1 LLDFSEEHK
10 LAAQLI
16 RTWCTTRLGPAT
28 MDIEEGKTPPYALM
42 RELCATFGIADTV
55 REALRKG
62 AAEDGAARPDDAP
75 GRFDAGSGRAE
86 SGPRGSSEG
95 PLMAILMMELSRV
108 CPGFAMSF
116 GASLGLCGGAILARG
131 TAEQR
136 ARFAVPVMTME
147 KIGAWAL
154 TEPGAGSD
162 AFGSM
167 STRAHR
173 VDGGWRLSGSK
184 TFITNAPYADVFVVY
199 ARVAGANAG
208 TKSGVHPGGTG
219 AGAHGTKSGVYPGG
233 TGAGSETG
241 VRAFVLERGAAGLA
255 TGLPMKKMGMHA
267 SPTGEI
273 FLDDV
278 FVPGDQLLGGEAA
291 DDERVA
297 AKSSL
302 KGERFGMTPMC
313 LGIVDRCLE
322 ESVRYAKER
331 VQWGQPIATFQ
342 LVQEKLAHMYMAR
355 AIIHALLMRQLEAER
370 AGVVLLVEE
379 ACAGK
384 LYCARA
390 ATDVAMEAIQ
400 LKGGAGYMRDGI
412 VEMLARDAKLLQI
425 GGGTD
430 EIQILRIARE
440 VLSRPV

>member
-10 LAAQLI
+10 LAAQLV
-16 RTWCTTRLGPAT
+16 RSWCATRLGPAVPAL
-28 MDIEEGKTPPYALM
+28 EEGATPPYALM

-55 REALRKG
+55 RASFAAKRGGG
-62 AAEDGAARPDDAP
+62 ATRSGPGGGAARDTQ
-75 GRFDAGSGRAE
+75 G
-86 SGPRGSSEG
+86 EG
-95 PLMAILMMELSRV
+95 PLMAILMMELSRF

-131 TAEQR
+131 TPEQR
-136 ARFAVPVMTME
+136 ERFALPVLTME

-167 STRAHR
+167 ATRARR

-199 ARVAGANAG
+199 ARVRSDELPVGRPPG
-208 TKSGVHPGGTG
+208 TGQDAPGG
-219 AGAHGTKSGVYPGG
+219 SPD
-233 TGAGSETG
+233 G
-241 VRAFVLERGAAGLA
+241 VRAFIVERGAEGFA
-255 TGLPMKKMGMHA
+255 TGGPMKKMGMHT
-267 SPTGEI
+267 SPTGEL

-278 FVPGDQLLGGEAA
+278 FVAADALLGGEDA
-291 DDERVA
+291 DSERAA

-313 LGIVDRCLE
+313 YGIVDRCLD

-342 LVQEKLAHMYMAR
+342 LVQEKIARMYMAR
-355 AIIHALLMRQLEAER
+355 TLIHALLMRQLAAES
-370 AGVVLLVEE
+370 AGVALPVEE

-384 LYCARA
+384 LYCART
-390 ATDVAMEAIQ
+390 ATDVAMDAVQ
-400 LKGGAGYMRDGI
+400 LKGGAGYMRDGV

-440 VLSRPV
+440 VLSGSSRST

>member
-10 LAAQLI
+10 LAAQLV
-16 RTWCTTRLGPAT
+16 RSWCTTRLGPAVS
-28 MDIEEGKTPPYALM
+28 DLEEGKTPPYALM
-42 RELCATFGIADTV
+42 RDLCATFGIADSV
-55 REALRKG
+55 RAAAAKRRG
-62 AAEDGAARPDDAP
+62 AFSG
-75 GRFDAGSGRAE
+75 GDAGAE
-86 SGPRGSSEG
+86 GGPRRDSEEG
-95 PLMAILMMELSRV
+95 PLMAILMLELSRF
-108 CPGFAMSF
+108 CPGFAMSL

-131 TAEQR
+131 TPEQR
-136 ARFAVPVMTME
+136 ARFALPVMTME

-167 STRAHR
+167 STRARR

-199 ARVAGANAG
+199 ARVADARAD
-208 TKSGVHPGGTG
+208 GG
-219 AGAHGTKSGVYPGG
+219 
-233 TGAGSETG
+233 EG
-241 VRAFVLERGAAGLA
+241 VRAFVLERGAEGLA
-255 TGLPMKKMGMHA
+255 TGAPMKKMGMHT

-278 FVPGDQLLGGEAA
+278 FVSGDQLLGGA
-291 DDERVA
+291 DADNERAA

-331 VQWGQPIATFQ
+331 VQWGQPISTFQ
-342 LVQEKLAHMYMAR
+342 LVQEKIATMYTAR
-355 AIIHALLMRQLEAER
+355 SVIHALLMRQLAADR
-370 AGVVLLVEE
+370 AGVPLAVEE
-379 ACAGK
+379 ACASK
-384 LYCARA
+384 LYCARTT
-390 ATDVAMEAIQ
+390 TDVAMEAVQ
-400 LKGGAGYMRDGI
+400 LKGGAGYMRDGV

-440 VLSRPV
+440 VLSRPA

>member
-16 RTWCTTRLGPAT
+16 RTWCATRLGPAVA
-28 MDIEEGKTPPYALM
+28 DLEDGKTPPYALM
-42 RELCATFGIADTV
+42 RELCATFGIADMV
-55 REALRKG
+55 RAALLKG
-62 AAEDGAARPDDAP
+62 RTEGEPARDRASNDP
-75 GRFDAGSGRAE
+75 GRASSPGGDAGRA
-86 SGPRGSSEG
+86 SSRSAEG
-95 PLMAILMMELSRV
+95 PLMAILMMELSRF

-131 TAEQR
+131 TADQR
-136 ARFAVPVMTME
+136 ARFALPVMTME

-167 STRAHR
+167 LTRARR
-173 VDGGWRLSGSK
+173 VEGGWRLSGSK

-199 ARVAGANAG
+199 ARVDAGASAG
-208 TKSGVHPGGTG
+208 VGTD
-219 AGAHGTKSGVYPGG
+219 AA
-233 TGAGSETG
+233 TG
-241 VRAFVLERGAAGLA
+241 VRAFVVERGALGLT
-255 TGLPMKKMGMHA
+255 TGGPMRKMGMHT

-278 FVPGDQLLGGEAA
+278 FVPGDQLLGGDDA
-291 DDERVA
+291 DNERAA

-331 VQWGQPIATFQ
+331 VQWGQPIASFQ
-342 LVQEKLAHMYMAR
+342 LVQEKIARMYTAR
-355 AIIHALLMRQLEAER
+355 TVIQALLLRQLEADR
-370 AGVVLLVEE
+370 AGVGLSVEE
-379 ACAGK
+379 ASASK
-384 LYCARA
+384 LYCARTA
-390 ATDVAMEAIQ
+390 MDVGMDAVQ

-440 VLSRPV
+440 VLSRP